1 MNWTAWAVNIAF
13 LGVPPLSCMW
23 GWWLWRT
30 HGEKHLAVWRQ
41 KAATVGLAALTL
53 SIVAG
58 AFAMLYWRYYTGV
71 PGLPEPTRIAT
82 LVGFGFVVFAMPF
95 TVLANA
101 WMRVALVLCCAGLM
115 GFYFGMF
122 MAP

>member
-1 MNWTAWAVNIAF
+1 
-13 LGVPPLSCMW
+13 
-23 GWWLWRT
+23 
-30 HGEKHLAVWRQ
+30 VWRQ
-41 KAATVGLAALTL
+41 KAATVGLVALTL